1 VHPVIG
7 VVFQQSLPVGLS
19 PKGQPNTP
27 SAGVS
32 EYHSQKQGLM
42 MSDPCIQVDKGQVM
56 KLTIN
61 GTPRSCD
68 YPDNAFAVYA
78 LRNDLDLKGVRMGC
92 GDGHCGACTI
102 LVDGV
107 PTTSCD
113 LPFGAL
119 EGKHV
124 VTPEGVGTVTHP
136 HPIQAAVLAEQPGQ
150 CGFCLS
156 GILMRS
162 VALVDSGKH
171 LTETD
176 VRAALDKHLCRCGSQ
191 PRIIKAV
198 MAALEKVQTV

>member
-1 VHPVIG
+1 MA
-7 VVFQQSLPVGLS
+7 GL
-19 PKGQPNTP
+19 N
-27 SAGVS
+27 VS
-32 EYHSQKQGLM
+32 EYHDAQPDST
-42 MSDPCIQVDKGQVM
+42 MSDLFLQADKGQEM

-68 YPDNAFAVYA
+68 YPTHALAVFA

-119 EGKHV
+119 EGKQV
-124 VTPEGVGTVTHP
+124 TTPEGVGTVAHP
-136 HPIQAAVLAEQPGQ
+136 HPVQAAVLAEQPGQ

-198 MAALEKVQTV
+198 MAALKEVHSA

>member
-1 VHPVIG
+1 M
-7 VVFQQSLPVGLS
+7 
-19 PKGQPNTP
+19 
-27 SAGVS
+27 
-32 EYHSQKQGLM
+32 E
-42 MSDPCIQVDKGQVM
+42 
-56 KLTIN
+56 LTIN
-61 GTPRSCD
+61 GIRRSCD
-68 YPDNAFAVYA
+68 YPTNAFAIFA

-119 EGKHV
+119 EGKLV
-124 VTPEGVGTVTHP
+124 TTPEGVGTVAHP
-136 HPIQAAVLAEQPGQ
+136 HPVQEAVLAEQPGQ

-162 VALVDSGKH
+162 VALVDSEIH
-171 LTETD
+171 LTESD

-191 PRIIKAV
+191 PRLIKAV
-198 MAALEKVQTV
+198 MAALEKGQTV